1 MKSLSH
7 YLIPDRMYDTVYSI
21 PFSEF
26 YEKGIRVIVFDI
38 DNTLVPYSILVPD
51 ERIKNFLFSVREMGF
66 EIAFV
71 SNNTPQRVE
80 TFNEPLGFFA
90 VPDAH
95 KPEKRALSPVLAH
108 FGVTPSQL
116 LFVGDQLLTDVL
128 SARVHGAMAVT
139 VSPIE
144 KVESRFFRFKR
155 FLEKPFIRAYRRRE
169 EKWQ

>member
-21 PFSEF
+21 PFSEY
-26 YEKGIRVIVFDI
+26 YERGVRVIVFDI
-38 DNTLVPYSILVPD
+38 DNTLAPYSVTAPD
-51 ERIKNFLFSVREMGF
+51 EKIKNFLFSVRDMGF

-71 SNNTPQRVE
+71 SNNSPQRVE
-80 TFNEPLGFFA
+80 TFNESLGFFA

-95 KPEKRALSPVLAH
+95 KPEKRALAPVLAH
-108 FGVTPSQL
+108 FGVAPEKT

-128 SARVHGAMAVT
+128 SARVHGAQAVT

-155 FLEKPFIRAYRRRE
+155 LLEKPFIRAYRRRE
-169 EKWQ
+169 ERNR